1 MARSKEFDR
10 DEVLDSAIE
19 IFREHGYEGSST
31 VMLVRA
37 MGISKQSTYDTFGDK
52 WKLYCSAVQRY
63 VAGEVAQHL
72 KVLREQ
78 PTALAGL
85 EKLIERVILHANHA
99 CLGVSSICEFGKS
112 RPELN
117 QIHDAARPVIQKAI
131 VERICQAQEAGEI
144 AADLDPNE
152 AAGFITA
159 NIAAIRIAAR
169 GGADFRSLTAIG
181 QMTIRALKP

>member
-63 VAGEVAQHL
+63 IAGETTQHL
-72 KVLREQ
+72 KALREQ

-85 EKLIERVILHANHA
+85 QKLIERVIVQANHA

-117 QIHDAARPVIQKAI
+117 QIHDAASQVIQKAI
-131 VERICQAQEAGEI
+131 AERVGQAQEAGEI
-144 AADLDPNE
+144 AAELNPIE

-169 GGADFRSLTAIG
+169 GGADLHSLTTIG
-181 QMTIRALKP
+181 QMVIRALKA